1 MPLNVSL
8 DIAASRMLH
17 AIEHN
22 TSSKDRRI
30 GEFFDLANKKSLQ
43 GPALVSYYS
52 QLKKIGKSMTIAE
65 KAGLAEDIFLR
76 SQKSERLKKSSDTFV
91 SELQKKYPKSLYDRI
106 SLASHGC
113 VVSDNVKPQSSW
125 KKFLVSLSKFV
136 REA

>member
-8 DIAASRMLH
+8 DIAASKMLH
-17 AIEHN
+17 AIVN
-22 TSSKDRRI
+22 NRVSKDRRI
-30 GEFFDLANKKSLQ
+30 GEFFDLANRKSLQ
-43 GPALVSYYS
+43 GPAIVAYHS
-52 QLKKIGKSMTIAE
+52 QLQKYGKSLTIAE
-65 KAGLAEDIFLR
+65 KEGLAEDIFLR
-76 SQKSERLKKSSDTFV
+76 SQKSERLKKS
-91 SELQKKYPKSLYDRI
+91 SLYDRI